1 MKFQV
6 FQVKIHLQNV
16 KEDITDMLA
25 SLTHFTIPCPGHMT
39 QFVLTPRFL
48 EGIAANYDAVVT
60 PGDNG
65 VTPGDEPFL
74 NVTVSAEYRDILTS
88 LVAARIQVSLSMYT
102 ILYSLVSTLV
112 PIL

>member
-1 MKFQV
+1 
-6 FQVKIHLQNV
+6 
-16 KEDITDMLA
+16 MLA

-88 LVAARIQVSLSMYT
+88 LVAARIQVSLSIT
-102 ILYSLVSTLV
+102 LFCIL
-112 PIL
+112 